1 LQGIVKGD
9 EMKLTKDQDKFLK
22 EMTAI
27 ITPSDEELRD
37 MELQSRTH
45 KRHRRPD
52 VDWDMH
58 KDLNRN

>member
-1 LQGIVKGD
+1 
-9 EMKLTKDQDKFLK
+9 MNLTKDQDRFLK

-45 KRHRRPD
+45 KRPRRPD

-58 KDLNRN
+58 KELNRN